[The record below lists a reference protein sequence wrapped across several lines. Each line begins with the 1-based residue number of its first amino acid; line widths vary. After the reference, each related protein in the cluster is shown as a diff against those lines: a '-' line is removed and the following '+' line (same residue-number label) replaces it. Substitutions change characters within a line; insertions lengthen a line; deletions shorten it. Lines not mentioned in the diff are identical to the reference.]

1 MAFRSKKNKKAEQA
15 RLFILFLITYLSAI
29 TPTPYFYMKRKLL
42 VLLTFALPLTLLFT
56 AFTDD
61 DWLKT
66 LITNIDKWREEHPQE
81 KVHLHLDKPFYSIG
95 DDIWFKAYVVNSEK
109 NELSTLSNVL
119 YVDLVDEQDS
129 VHQSSVVPLNNG
141 LGNGDFK
148 LTDSLVS
155 TGKYHI
161 KAYTRWMQNFG
172 DDFIFNKDIVI
183 GDARTFTNVL
193 ANANFKFEADSKVKT
208 SITYLNLADKNP
220 MSGKSVKYV
229 LISKGLTLSSGKTVT
244 DAEGKITL
252 EKTIRSQYV
261 NDAYLE
267 TEIFMDKDN
276 SVKRRFSVVNSMDKV
291 DVQFFP
297 EGGRLVNGI
306 RSKVGFKA
314 LLPNGYGADITGSV
328 VDQNNQTVA
337 EFESSHAGI
346 GVFPLQPIAGNKY
359 TAVVKDASGKE
370 MRYPILVADAEGYVL
385 AINNTRTDSISIL
398 ISASKLFVGKAA
410 ALIMQQNNVIKY
422 AIKAKID
429 QPYVKINVAKSLFN
443 TGILQVTLLSAES
456 APVAERLV
464 FIERND
470 QLKMSITS
478 NKTAYAKREKVQMQ
492 LALNDAD
499 GNPIQGNLSIAVT
512 DANKVKIDE
521 DDQVTIC
528 SNLLLTS
535 DLKGYIEKP
544 NYYFNPANIDRAKHL
559 DYLLLTQGWRRF
571 KWADVKAGKTGDI
584 TYQPQKSIGV
594 SGTVTT
600 IGNKPIA
607 NGKLALYG
615 NTPQGPLLV
624 DTVTDDKGNFVID
637 GLNFTNDVK
646 FVVRAKNAKGKDR
659 VRIVLNRVP
668 VPKYNSYKLG
678 NEDASS
684 NNFID
689 YLMNTQKRFD
699 QFPGGTP
706 GRTTMLK
713 EVVIKDKK
721 TSSNYTVKG
730 SKALGLSGADAVL
743 SKERMANYTSL
754 LQAFYGVAGVEVRND
769 IVYRIGRVTSIT
781 RPGGVPMTVMVDG
794 MTIDPSTLKDISP
807 LDVEGVELFTS
818 GASTVIY
825 GDAGVWGVIQITMK
839 KGGDMYRLPIT
850 YLDRILV
857 KGYTPQ
863 REFYSPAYDQPS
875 GRDAE
880 ADLRSTIYWQPNI
893 VTGVDGKAI
902 VSYFT
907 ADERGTYHV
916 IVEGLNL
923 DGKLAR
929 QTYDFK
935 VGN

>member
-1 MAFRSKKNKKAEQA
+1 MKK
-15 RLFILFLITYLSAI
+15 R
-29 TPTPYFYMKRKLL
+29 LL
-42 VLLTFALPLTLLFT
+42 VLFTCILPFALLLT

-61 DWLKT
+61 DWLKA
-66 LITNIDKWREEHPQE
+66 LITNINKWREEHPQE

-95 DDIWFKAYVVNSEK
+95 DDIWFKAYVVNTEK

-172 DDFIFNKDIVI
+172 DDLMFNKDIVI
-183 GDARTFTNVL
+183 GDARTFTNVV
-193 ANANFKFEADSKVKT
+193 ANANFKFEPDSKVKT

-220 MSGKSVKYV
+220 MAGKSVKYTLV
-229 LISKGLTLSSGKTVT
+229 SKGITLSSGKTVT
-244 DAEGKITL
+244 DGEGKITF
-252 EKTIRSQYV
+252 EKNLKSQYV

-276 SVKRRFSVVNSMDKV
+276 SVKRRFSVVNSVGKV

-314 LLPNGYGADITGSV
+314 LLSTGYGANITGSV

-337 EFESSHAGI
+337 EFESSHAGM
-346 GVFPLQPIAGNKY
+346 GVFPLQPLTGNKY
-359 TAVVKDASGKE
+359 TAIVKDASGKE
-370 MRYPILVADAEGYVL
+370 TRYPMQVADNDGYVL
-385 AINNTRTDSISIL
+385 TINNTRADSVAIL

-410 ALIMQQNNVIKY
+410 ALIMQQNNVVKY
-422 AIKAKID
+422 AVKAKID
-429 QPYVKINVAKSLFN
+429 QPYVKMNVAKNLFN

-464 FIERND
+464 FINRND
-470 QLKMSITS
+470 LLKMSITS
-478 NKTAYAKREKVQMQ
+478 NKAVYSRREKVQMQ

-499 GNPIQGNLSIAVT
+499 DNPIEGNLSIAVT
-512 DANKVKIDE
+512 DANKVKINE
-521 DDQVTIC
+521 DDQVTIL

-544 NYYFNPANIDRAKHL
+544 NYYFNPTNSDRAQYL

-571 KWADVKAGKTGDI
+571 KWADVKAGKVGDI
-584 TYQPQKSIGV
+584 TYQSQKSIGV

-607 NGKLALYG
+607 NAKLALYG
-615 NTPQGPLLV
+615 STPQGPLLV

-637 GLNFTNDVK
+637 GFNFTNDVK

-659 VRIVLNRVP
+659 VRIALNRVP
-668 VPKYNSYKLG
+668 SPKYNSYKLG

-699 QFPGGTP
+699 QFPEGTP
-706 GRTTMLK
+706 GKTTMLK

-721 TSSNYTVKG
+721 TGVNNSVKG

-743 SKERMANYTSL
+743 SKERMANYSNL
-754 LQAFYGVAGVEVRND
+754 LQAFYGVAGIEVKND
-769 IVYRIGRVTSIT
+769 MVYRIGRVSSIT

-794 MTIDPSTLKDISP
+794 MTIDPGTLKDISP

-825 GDAGVWGVIQITMK
+825 GDAGVWGVVQITMK
-839 KGGDMYRLPIT
+839 KGGDMYKLPIT

-863 REFYSPAYDQPS
+863 RDFYSPAYDQPND
-875 GRDAE
+875 RDAE
-880 ADLRSTIYWQPNI
+880 ADLRSTIYWQPNV
-893 VTGVDGKAI
+893 VTSVDGKAS

-907 ADERGTYHV
+907 ADEPGTYHV

-923 DGKLAR
+923 DGKLVR
-929 QTYDFK
+929 QTYEFK